1 MPEELIC
8 PSCNLSLQKEKN
20 HYQCLHCQIS
30 YPIKHNIPCFLT
42 QNQQTSG
49 FDPKLFKLLFEIEK
63 KHFWHIGRK
72 EIIYQ
77 ILRKIMTKDFK
88 DLKMIELGCGNG
100 NVLKY
105 LHQQGINIEG
115 SDLFLEALK
124 FCQQIINVPLYQI
137 NALRTPFRDA
147 SYDIIGLFDLLEHI
161 KNDAELLKEAYRI
174 CKPQGKII
182 LTVPAHQHLWSYFD
196 VLSHHQR
203 RYCKK
208 ELVNKLEKAGFQI
221 EKISFYMFFLFP
233 IYWAF
238 RKINLFRKSNK
249 NLLASQLLE
258 LKPIPLLNKCFL
270 SLLRLEKK
278 LITRVN
284 LPWGASLICVAQKQ
298 LKNES

>member
-1 MPEELIC
+1 MPEQFIC
-8 PSCNLSLQKEKN
+8 PACWLSLQKEKK
-20 HYQCLHCQIS
+20 HYQCLHCQTS
-30 YPIKHNIPCFLT
+30 YPIRNSIPCFIT
-42 QNQQTSG
+42 NSQQTSG

-63 KHFWHIGRK
+63 KHFWHTGRK

-77 ILRKIMTKDFK
+77 ILRKTMTKDFK

-100 NVLKY
+100 NVLEY

-115 SDLFLEALK
+115 SDLFLGALK
-124 FCQQIINVPLYQI
+124 FCQQITNVPLYQI

-174 CKPQGKII
+174 CKPQGRII

-233 IYWAF
+233 IYWVF
-238 RKINLFRKSNK
+238 RKINLFRKGNK

-258 LKPIPLLNKCFL
+258 LKPIPLLNRFFL
-270 SLLRLEKK
+270 TLLRFEKK
-278 LITRVN
+278 LITHGN

-298 LKNES
+298 SRDEN